1 MTGAL
6 LTDINTDQRY
16 TETFHAAQ
24 GVEQIAV
31 GNNTHATRLK
41 GLVASV
47 ERLPQFFVLRQQT
60 LWFWYFF
67 TFQARFQPCLCRHQA
82 GTQVFHQ
89 IAIRF
94 CGTFFA
100 DQRQQFR
107 SCFNHRQFRNQN
119 LNIFQEQIGGF
130 PAAEQ
135 QDVAGDIGSD
145 VRVAV
150 AVTAHPRGK
159 TYRNKF
165 DGQFVAEI
173 LFQLFV
179 QFAQVIRYALPQ
191 AVFYYGKAPFGLIY
205 RAWAQLTD
213 FIGMP

>member
-24 GVEQIAV
+24 GVEQIAI
-31 GNNTHATRLK
+31 GDNTHATRLK

-47 ERLPQFFVLRQQT
+47 ERFPQFFVLCQQT
-60 LWFWYFF
+60 FWFWQFF
-67 TFQARFQPCLCRHQA
+67 AFQARFQPCLCRHQA
-82 GTQVFHQ
+82 RTQVFHQ

-94 CGTFFA
+94 CGTLFA
-100 DQRQQFR
+100 NQRQQFR
-107 SCFNHRQFRNQN
+107 GRFNHRQFRNQH

-130 PAAEQ
+130 PATEQ

-159 TYRNKF
+159 TDRNKF

-191 AVFYYGKAPFGLIY
+191 AVFYYGKAPFGFIY
-205 RAWAQLTD
+205 RAWTQLTD
-213 FIGMP
+213 FICMP